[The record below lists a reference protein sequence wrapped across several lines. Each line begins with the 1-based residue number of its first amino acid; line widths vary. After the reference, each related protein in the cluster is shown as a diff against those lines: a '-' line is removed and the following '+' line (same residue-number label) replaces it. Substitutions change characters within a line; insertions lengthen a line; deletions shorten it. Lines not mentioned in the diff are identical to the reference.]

1 MISPGRTTYYTGSTT
16 TGESA
21 WKVAW
26 YNACPGY
33 MKECHIGHECR
44 YTNGFYDERKVR

>member
-21 WKVAW
+21 IKIAW
-26 YNACPGY
+26 AMTCPGWP
-33 MKECHIGHECR
+33 KECHLSHECR
-44 YTNGFYDERKVR
+44 YKNGLYNK